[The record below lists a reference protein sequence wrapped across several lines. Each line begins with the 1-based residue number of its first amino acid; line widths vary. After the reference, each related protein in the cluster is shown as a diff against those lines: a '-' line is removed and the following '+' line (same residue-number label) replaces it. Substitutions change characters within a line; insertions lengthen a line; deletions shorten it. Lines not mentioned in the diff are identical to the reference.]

1 MKYFSQFLSVK
12 QAINRVFAQ
21 NFFKNELGEMHFEN
35 IDWASPIRMKKY
47 LSIDIQRNNHLKSIG
62 IPFENYFMK
71 GKQFKTKKVRHDK

>member
-1 MKYFSQFLSVK
+1 
-12 QAINRVFAQ
+12 
-21 NFFKNELGEMHFEN
+21 MHFEN

-71 GKQFKTKKVRHDK
+71 GKQFKTKKVSHDK